1 MSSTGETMKLLS
13 TFLLVLLTSQV
24 LATAKLHCTTYH
36 DGTVVSTGVDSESF
50 YNYCADQLGIG
61 GICFTGSRKGVI
73 ELLEEINEWDMYG
86 GEAEIVDIHYAGRTQ
101 VAYDILDGPSDTII
115 QRHKISRCT
124 RSFFADA
131 HQD

>member
-36 DGTVVSTGVDSESF
+36 DGTVVSTGVDSEPF

-73 ELLEEINEWDMYG
+73 ELLEEINEWDMY
-86 GEAEIVDIHYAGRTQ
+86 YAGRTQ